1 MRKDERDRMMRS
13 MSEEQRA
20 DFRRIVR
27 ELRSQRQ
34 ASSGGQRTI
43 RELVESGKVAAPS
56 HLRHVMEA
64 LMERDDMG
72 PKAGQ
77 PAPDFSLKRLESEA
91 RVRLSSFQGKQPVAV
106 VFGSYT

>member
-20 DFRRIVR
+20 DFRRTISG
-27 ELRSQRQ
+27 LRSQRK
-34 ASSGGQRTI
+34 AIPGGHVTI
-43 RELVESGKVAAPS
+43 RELMESGKVEAPS

-72 PKAGQ
+72 PKVGQ
-77 PAPDFSLKRLESEA
+77 PAPDFSLKRLGSDE
-91 RVRLSSFQGKQPVAV
+91 RVRLSSFQGQQPVAM